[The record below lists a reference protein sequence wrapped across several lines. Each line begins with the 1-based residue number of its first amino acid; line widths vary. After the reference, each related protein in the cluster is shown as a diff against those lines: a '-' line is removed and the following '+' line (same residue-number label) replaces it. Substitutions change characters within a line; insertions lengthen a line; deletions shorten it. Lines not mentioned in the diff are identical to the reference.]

1 MKGLRDIQFGEGES
15 LTFEVTQTD
24 FSEGVTMDDK
34 EVKSLERIGE
44 QIKSFF
50 NLGKPPEATANFGEA
65 DLTKRITDA
74 VTVATASFSEKITS
88 LENENKSLRTAVDKH
103 ANSTTHA
110 ELVAFC
116 ERLGPAKC
124 PPAFLN
130 MGLVAF
136 MESLAGPG
144 LEAGKVTVVS
154 FSEEGGKKVETK
166 PSRRRSEGCGPP
178 WVEAEVRRADPL
190 TKSRTWST
198 SE

>member
-1 MKGLRDIQFGEGES
+1 MKGLRDIQFGEGDS

-34 EVKSLERIGE
+34 EVKSLAERIGE

-50 NLGKPPEATANFGEA
+50 SVGRQPEATANFSEA
-65 DLTKRITDA
+65 DLTKRITEA
-74 VTVATASFSEKITS
+74 VTAATASFSEKITS

-110 ELVAFC
+110 ELSAFC

-130 MGLVAF
+130 MGLVEF
-136 MESLAGPG
+136 MESLAAPG
-144 LEAGKVTVVS
+144 LEAGNVTVVS
-154 FSEEGGKKVETK
+154 FSEDGGKKVETK
-166 PSRRRSEGCGPP
+166 TETTPATQLSCY
-178 WVEAEVRRADPL
+178 
-190 TKSRTWST
+190 
-198 SE
+198 